1 MKPSAPFDPN
11 QTNYLIGEDLK
22 AAVDVALELGMPL
35 LVTGEPGTGKTRL
48 ARYVAEEMLNAELLV
63 FNTKTSSKARDLL
76 YQYNALTHFRDSQ
89 AGKPDLNPMNYIRFQ
104 ALGKAIVRAKQ
115 QRYVIL
121 VDEIDKAP
129 RDFPNDVLFEFEQLA
144 FQIEEAQP
152 GEIQR
157 WVDQREL
164 DLAVDDQ
171 AFLHYQGDRGQRP
184 VLILT
189 SNSEKN
195 LPDAFLRRCAYYHI
209 PFPEKDRLLEIV
221 EANVPLSESFTQQML
236 QDAVDHFIEIR
247 DLSLRKN
254 PATAELLAW
263 IHLLKKEGLD
273 VKSGLNGSED
283 DIRQK
288 IKQSYTVLTKN
299 KEDRDRVLAEW
310 K

>member
-1 MKPSAPFDPN
+1 MKQSAPFDPN
-11 QTNYLIGEDLK
+11 QTKYLIGDDLK
-22 AAVDVALELGMPL
+22 AAVDVAIELGMPL

-89 AGKPDLNPMNYIRFQ
+89 AGKQDLNPMNYIRFQ
-104 ALGKAIVRAKQ
+104 ALGKAIVRTKQ

-152 GEIQR
+152 EEIQA
-157 WVDQREL
+157 WINQQQL
-164 DLAVDDQ
+164 DLQVDDQ
-171 AFLHYQGDRGQRP
+171 AFLGFHGDRSLRP
-184 VLILT
+184 ILILT

-209 PFPEKDRLLEIV
+209 PFPGKERLMEIV
-221 EANVPLSESFTQQML
+221 GANVPLSESFTEQML

-247 DLSLRKN
+247 NLSLRKN

-273 VKSGLNGSED
+273 LKSGLNGSEA
-283 DIRQK
+283 DIRRK
-288 IKQSYTVLTKN
+288 IQQSYTVLTKN
-299 KEDRDRVLAEW
+299 KEDRERVLAEW
-310 K
+310 E